1 MKDKTNNID
10 RGILPDLIG
19 YHVRLAQVAIFRDF
33 VATLRDYEMTPTHF
47 GTLVIINNN
56 PGIKQTDLA
65 TAIQIDRSTVVPLI
79 DKLESEGMVTR
90 ERLTNDRR
98 TNALR
103 ITDDGQRLLER
114 LIPMVRAHEQNIFKN
129 LTKDEQNQVIRL
141 LNKIY

>member
-1 MKDKTNNID
+1 LKDKTNNLD
-10 RGILPDLIG
+10 LVILPDLIG

-33 VATLRDYEMTPTHF
+33 VAALRDFEMTPTHF
-47 GTLVIINNN
+47 GTLVIVNNN

-65 TAIQIDRSTVVPLI
+65 SAIQIDRSTVVPLI
-79 DKLESEGMVTR
+79 DKLESEGLVTR

-103 ITDDGQRLLER
+103 ITDNGQRLLER
-114 LIPMVRAHEQNIFKN
+114 LIPMVRAHEQHVFKN
-129 LTKDEQNQVIRL
+129 LTKDEQNKVIRL